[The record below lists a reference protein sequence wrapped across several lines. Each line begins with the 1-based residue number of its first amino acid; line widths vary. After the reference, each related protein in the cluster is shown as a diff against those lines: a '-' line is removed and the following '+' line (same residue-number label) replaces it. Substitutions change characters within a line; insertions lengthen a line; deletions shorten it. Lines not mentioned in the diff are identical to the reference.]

1 MCLVAAHESG
11 VSKVTVPSSSAG
23 RLQTYVRRAAPE
35 RRRGAWW
42 VAAIVA
48 VCALAASLLGLMLG
62 GVYVGDAGTAEMFRG
77 YDAVTLLVIVP
88 ALVVALGKARLG
100 SEWAWLIISSLLLYL
115 AYTYAYYLFGT
126 GFNDL
131 LLLHS
136 IVYSGSLAGLILS
149 LVSLDTVRVAAG
161 FSPRTPVRVVAAVL
175 GLLAIALGGMWIAA
189 CLAFLLTGSLPMG
202 SALVETD
209 TVVHLGIVLDLT
221 VLVPLYLLAA
231 VLLWRRRPWGFVL
244 ATLALLSGVLHQ
256 VSYLVAL
263 IVQYTAR
270 VPGAVPFDPLEPAI
284 LLLYTGASIGLLLG
298 RRTHAPTDG
307 G

>member
-1 MCLVAAHESG
+1 M
-11 VSKVTVPSSSAG
+11 
-23 RLQTYVRRAAPE
+23 
-35 RRRGAWW
+35 
-42 VAAIVA
+42 
-48 VCALAASLLGLMLG
+48 
-62 GVYVGDAGTAEMFRG
+62 
-77 YDAVTLLVIVP
+77 
-88 ALVVALGKARLG
+88 
-100 SEWAWLIISSLLLYL
+100 
-115 AYTYAYYLFGT
+115 
-126 GFNDL
+126 
-131 LLLHS
+131 
-136 IVYSGSLAGLILS
+136 
-149 LVSLDTVRVAAG
+149 
-161 FSPRTPVRVVAAVL
+161 L

-189 CLAFLLTGSLPMG
+189 CLAYLLTGSLPMG

-209 TVVHLGIVLDLT
+209 TVVHLGI
-221 VLVPLYLLAA
+221 